1 MNEAALNL
9 AANDLA
15 SRAGFQLAAPP
26 EPIPGG
32 RNNRVF
38 RLCTKGEPL
47 LLKQYFSGGR
57 EDRDRLAAEFSFARF
72 AWDHGVRALPEPI
85 VADADLQV
93 ALFAYV
99 EGRLLQTA
107 EVDARRVDEAINFFV
122 EVNRHRQSAQAA
134 NLPVAAEACFSVREH
149 LDTVDR
155 RVKRLLDRAVGEGAR
170 DESDEAFREFIVSG
184 LRPAWEVVQAR
195 TVAERGGAD
204 ASLDL
209 PLIAEERCL
218 SPSDFGFHNALLT
231 AEDRLVF
238 HDFEYAGWDDP
249 AKMVCDFFCQV
260 QLPAP
265 RECFAGVVDRV
276 VKSLRLSASHGRR
289 IELLLPV
296 YRIKWCCIL
305 LNEFL
310 EEGARRR
317 RFAGDDRAAWSLRQ
331 EQLQKARAYLAA
343 WQTAGAG

>member
-1 MNEAALNL
+1 MNEAALNS

-15 SRAGFQLAAPP
+15 ARAGYQLAAPP

-38 RLCTKGEPL
+38 RLRTSAGPL
-47 LLKQYFSGGR
+47 LLKQYFPGGG

-72 AWDHGVRALPEPI
+72 AWNHGVRALPEPI
-85 VADADLQV
+85 AADAERQM

-99 EGRLLQTA
+99 EGRLLRAA
-107 EVDARRVDEAINFFV
+107 EADARRVDEAMDFFT
-122 EVNRHRQSAQAA
+122 EVNRHRDSAEEA
-134 NLPVAAEACFSVREH
+134 NLPAAAEACFSVQQH

-155 RVKRLLDRAVGEGAR
+155 RVKRLTDRAASGVVR
-170 DESDEAFREFIVSG
+170 DKTDEAFREFVVSD
-184 LRPAWEVVQAR
+184 LCSAWREVQAR
-195 TVAERGGAD
+195 AVAEMGCAG

-209 PLIAEERCL
+209 PLRAAERCL

-231 AEDRLVF
+231 AGDRLVF

-265 RECFAGVVDRV
+265 RESFAGVVDRV

-317 RFAGDDRAAWSLRQ
+317 RFAGDERTVQSLRR
-331 EQLQKARAYLAA
+331 EQLQKARAYLTS
-343 WQTAGAG
+343 WQTAGAD